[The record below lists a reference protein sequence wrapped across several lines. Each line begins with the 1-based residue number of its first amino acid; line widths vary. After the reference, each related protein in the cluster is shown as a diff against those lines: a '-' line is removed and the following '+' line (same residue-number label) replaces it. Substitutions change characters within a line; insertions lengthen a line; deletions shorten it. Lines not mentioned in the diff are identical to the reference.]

1 MYIKIA
7 QGVHVWITNEQLNFI
22 NKYKNHGSFRNSEL
36 DITEIEVAKVLAS
49 KSIFVRKKLDN
60 DPSLVV
66 YYKCKLNEW
75 EIKWKFIEESTRKPR
90 PVMVDGIL

>member
-7 QGVHVWITNEQLNFI
+7 PGVQVWITNEQLNFI

-60 DPSLVV
+60 DIQYAVNR
-66 YYKCKLNEW
+66 Y
-75 EIKWKFIEESTRKPR
+75 IKFVSNANRK
-90 PVMVDGIL
+90 

>member
-1 MYIKIA
+1 MYIKITP
-7 QGVHVWITNEQLNFI
+7 GVQVWITNEQLNFI

-60 DPSLVV
+60 DIQYAVNR
-66 YYKCKLNEW
+66 Y
-75 EIKWKFIEESTRKPR
+75 IKFVSNANRK
-90 PVMVDGIL
+90 

>member
-60 DPSLVV
+60 DIQYAVNR
-66 YYKCKLNEW
+66 Y
-75 EIKWKFIEESTRKPR
+75 IKFVSNANRK
-90 PVMVDGIL
+90 

>member
-7 QGVHVWITNEQLNFI
+7 LGVHVWITNEQLNFI

-36 DITEIEVAKVLAS
+36 DITEIEVAKILAS

-60 DPSLVV
+60 DIQYAVNR
-66 YYKCKLNEW
+66 Y
-75 EIKWKFIEESTRKPR
+75 IKFVSNADRK
-90 PVMVDGIL
+90 

>member
-1 MYIKIA
+1 MYIKITP
-7 QGVHVWITNEQLNFI
+7 GVHVWITNEQLNFI

-60 DPSLVV
+60 DIQYAVNR
-66 YYKCKLNEW
+66 Y
-75 EIKWKFIEESTRKPR
+75 IKFVSNANRK
-90 PVMVDGIL
+90 

>member
-7 QGVHVWITNEQLNFI
+7 QGVHGWITNEQLNFI

-60 DPSLVV
+60 DIQYAVNR
-66 YYKCKLNEW
+66 Y
-75 EIKWKFIEESTRKPR
+75 IKFVSNANRK
-90 PVMVDGIL
+90 

>member
-1 MYIKIA
+1 MYIKITP
-7 QGVHVWITNEQLNFI
+7 GFNVWITNEQLNFI

-60 DPSLVV
+60 DIQYAVNR
-66 YYKCKLNEW
+66 Y
-75 EIKWKFIEESTRKPR
+75 IKFVSNANRK
-90 PVMVDGIL
+90 

>member
-1 MYIKIA
+1 MFIKIA
-7 QGVHVWITNEQLNFI
+7 PGVQVRINNVEHLFI

-60 DPSLVV
+60 DIQYAVNR
-66 YYKCKLNEW
+66 Y
-75 EIKWKFIEESTRKPR
+75 IKFVSNANRK
-90 PVMVDGIL
+90 